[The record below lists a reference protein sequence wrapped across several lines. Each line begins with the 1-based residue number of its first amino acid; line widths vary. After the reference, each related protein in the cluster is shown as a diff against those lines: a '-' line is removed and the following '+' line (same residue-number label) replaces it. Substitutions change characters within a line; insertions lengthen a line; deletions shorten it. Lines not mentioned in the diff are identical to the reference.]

1 MIKIIEV
8 DLEVKANQ
16 KNLKKIIDYIFPKF
30 LNLLYT
36 NIF

>member
-30 LNLLYT
+30 LNLSDF
-36 NIF
+36 NIY